1 MSLIDRYVAEVGR
14 HLPEKDRSDIEAEI
28 RSTLEDMIDERSK
41 RGHQSKSTDENVIT
55 ETLEHLGNPK
65 LLAARYAPPKRY
77 LIGPEWYEI
86 YLKSLKRVLFTA
98 LPIVAIVTIIL
109 ALTQNPSDFI
119 NAAGEA
125 VGSVF
130 NVGLQILFWMTIVF
144 VFLDRSDTKPYD
156 LPRSDSGAWT
166 IDQLPEMPKKRQISI
181 FEASMN
187 IATLFF
193 VMIWIVLPTVLSMF
207 GGESIP
213 VFLLHPNLSNF
224 WLPVFFVL
232 IGLTV
237 ILETFKLKIGTWTPA
252 LTTANIILCVLSIIY
267 IAALVTTQE
276 VVNPEF
282 LAMLDQNGNQ
292 RLRDVVL
299 WSIKIS
305 GAIIA
310 GTYVWSIIDS
320 IYKSRQLQQKS

>member
-1 MSLIDRYVAEVGR
+1 
-14 HLPEKDRSDIEAEI
+14 
-28 RSTLEDMIDERSK
+28 
-41 RGHQSKSTDENVIT
+41 
-55 ETLEHLGNPK
+55 
-65 LLAARYAPPKRY
+65 
-77 LIGPEWYEI
+77 
-86 YLKSLKRVLFTA
+86 
-98 LPIVAIVTIIL
+98 
-109 ALTQNPSDFI
+109 
-119 NAAGEA
+119 
-125 VGSVF
+125 
-130 NVGLQILFWMTIVF
+130 
-144 VFLDRSDTKPYD
+144 
-156 LPRSDSGAWT
+156 
-166 IDQLPEMPKKRQISI
+166 
-181 FEASMN
+181 MN

-207 GGESIP
+207 RGESIP
-213 VFLLHPNLSNF
+213 VSLLHPNLSNF